1 MVRIGKQS
9 PRHRF
14 ILNPHSG
21 ERFAS
26 CPECHHPTEE
36 RKFPLLIHVDPR
48 NPVCLNKT
56 CRYCPRC
63 DLLIAH
69 QDEVE
74 EQLAALFGERQPER
88 VGNASLVLGTLDP
101 EVWERGRHTP
111 LTIPEM
117 MGNLHD
123 WQDVLSIRPAGGEG
137 RPPERRPG
145 QHPRRQRPGPG
156 QREPAP
162 PSATPG
168 STSRQP
174 LGRNDPCWCGSGK
187 KYKNCPLR
195 PDQS

>member
-14 ILNPHSG
+14 ILNPYSG

-26 CPECHHPTEE
+26 CPECHLPTEE

-56 CRYCPRC
+56 CRYCPHC
-63 DLLIAH
+63 DLVIAH

-74 EQLAALFGERQPER
+74 EQLAALFGERQPEL
-88 VGNASLVLGTLDP
+88 VGNAYLVLGTLDP

-117 MGNLHD
+117 MDNLHD
-123 WQDVLSIRPAGGEG
+123 WQDVLSIRPAGQG
-137 RPPERRPG
+137 RPPPQG
-145 QHPRRQRPGPG
+145 QRPKASG
-156 QREPAP
+156 
-162 PSATPG
+162 
-168 STSRQP
+168 RQP
-174 LGRNDPCWCGSGK
+174 GRSRRRRSASAVPGHKPGRNDPCWCGSGQ
-187 KYKNCPLR
+187 KYKDCHLR
-195 PDQS
+195 RDAD